1 MWIGVD
7 REEGGGGQNLKKWGG
22 GSNLGGS
29 SYHKIGELA
38 PLSQLCKKASKISYP
53 LLKKHPHT
61 HTHSRLPPISG
72 KNFPSF
78 SLHPF
83 LKWTMYIHVVGSE
96 CMTALQAC
104 LQ

>member
-1 MWIGVD
+1 MITQLAK
-7 REEGGGGQNLKKWGG
+7 ETGQHKEQWRCGLELTGR
-22 GSNLGGS
+22 S

-38 PLSQLCKKASKISYP
+38 PLSQLCKMASKISYP